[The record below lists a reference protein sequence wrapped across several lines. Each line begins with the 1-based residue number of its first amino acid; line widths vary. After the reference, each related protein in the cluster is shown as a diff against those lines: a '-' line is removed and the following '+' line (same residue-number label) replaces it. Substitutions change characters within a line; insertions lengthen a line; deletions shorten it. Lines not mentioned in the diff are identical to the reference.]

1 MFDNKRTDCL
11 SAVVAVPKVTESK
24 LNKHLTTGERAFTA
38 ELNNAIAKAEKE
50 MGERNLVNLL
60 ANSQL
65 GYLVYEAVG
74 KQLASQATRI
84 HPSIVNSEGKN
95 VVGQDVILAGIIAK
109 LQAYSLQN
117 TKG

>member
-1 MFDNKRTDCL
+1 MFENKRSDNL
-11 SAVVAVPKVTESK
+11 ADVVVVPKVVESR
-24 LNKHLTTGERAFTA
+24 LNKHLNTGERAFSA

-50 MGERNLVNLL
+50 MGERNLVNML

-95 VVGQDVILAGIIAK
+95 VVNQDVILAGIIAQ
-109 LQAYSLQN
+109 LQTYSLQN
-117 TKG
+117 SKD

>member
-1 MFDNKRTDCL
+1 MFDNKRTDDL
-11 SAVVAVPKVTESK
+11 AAVVSVPQVAETR
-24 LNKHLTTGERAFTA
+24 LNKHLSTGERAFTA
-38 ELNNAIAKAEKE
+38 ELNKAIVKAEKE
-50 MGERNLVNLL
+50 MGERNLVNML

-84 HPSIVNSEGKN
+84 HPSIVNTEGKN
-95 VVGQDVILAGIIAK
+95 VTNQDVILGGIIAQ

-117 TKG
+117 SKD